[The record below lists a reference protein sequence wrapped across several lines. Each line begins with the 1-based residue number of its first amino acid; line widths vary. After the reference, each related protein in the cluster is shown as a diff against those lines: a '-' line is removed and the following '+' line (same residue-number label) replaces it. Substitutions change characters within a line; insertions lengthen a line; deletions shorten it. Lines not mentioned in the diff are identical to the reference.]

1 MLSYTLG
8 VLVLMAIP
16 GPALLTIFGI
26 GATFGYHAGIRYVIG
41 VYVGANVTT
50 LIVFSGLS
58 TLLLEFPGLRS
69 ALFLLS
75 LCYFVYLAARI
86 GLAGSELGIVKQA
99 PPGFRAGVMLQLI
112 NPKTYMTISALYFG
126 FPILADSPVNEAIIK
141 IIIANIIWIPGH
153 FLWLYA
159 GVKVN
164 RLDLSP
170 RSARILNITLATCIL
185 IIVATSAM
193 FSTLETSASL
203 YGP

>member
-1 MLSYTLG
+1 MLSYALG

-26 GATFGYHAGIRYVIG
+26 GATFGYHAGIRYVAG

-75 LCYFVYLAARI
+75 LTYFVYLAVRI
-86 GLAGSELGIVKQA
+86 GLAGSELGIVTQV
-99 PPGFRAGVMLQLI
+99 PPGFRAGVMLQLV

-126 FPILADSPVNEAIIK
+126 FPILADAPVNEAIIK
-141 IIIANIIWIPGH
+141 IIIANIIWLPGH
-153 FLWLYA
+153 LLWLHA
-159 GVKVN
+159 GVKIN
-164 RLDLSP
+164 RLGLSP
-170 RSARILNITLATCIL
+170 RATRMLNITLAASML
-185 IIVATSAM
+185 IIVFTSAI
-193 FSTLETSASL
+193 FSTLGSQ
-203 YGP
+203 

>member
-26 GATFGYHAGIRYVIG
+26 GASFGYHAGIRYVTG

-50 LIVFSGLS
+50 LFVFSGLS

-69 ALFLLS
+69 ALCLLS
-75 LCYFVYLAARI
+75 LTYFVYLAVRI
-86 GLAGSELGIVKQA
+86 GLAGSRLGIVKQA
-99 PPGFRAGVMLQLI
+99 PPGFRAGVMLQLV

-126 FPILADSPVNEAIIK
+126 FPILADAPVNEAIIK

-170 RSARILNITLATCIL
+170 RSTRILNITLATSML
-185 IIVATSAM
+185 IIVFTSAI
-193 FSTLETSASL
+193 FSISGGSVSL
-203 YGP
+203 R

>member
-26 GATFGYHAGIRYVIG
+26 GASFGYHAGIRYVTG

-50 LIVFSGLS
+50 LFVFSGLS

-75 LCYFVYLAARI
+75 LTYFVYLAVRI
-86 GLAGSELGIVKQA
+86 GLAGSRLGIVKQA
-99 PPGFRAGVMLQLI
+99 PPGFRAGVMLQLV

-126 FPILADSPVNEAIIK
+126 FPILADAPVNEAIIK

-170 RSARILNITLATCIL
+170 HSTRILNITLATSML
-185 IIVATSAM
+185 IIVFTSAI
-193 FSTLETSASL
+193 FSISGGSVSL
-203 YGP
+203 R